1 MKESGRQLS
10 DGPWPGLG
18 QAPLKQQQPVF
29 PEAHPSHT
37 VFAKAL
43 LWSVCPPHLT
53 TAQSL
58 EEEALLCFGA
68 NPSTRHQSTCVG
80 KEKR

>member
-29 PEAHPSHT
+29 PEARPSHT

-43 LWSVCPPHLT
+43 LWSVCPPPPHDH
-53 TAQSL
+53 TAAGGRSL
-58 EEEALLCFGA
+58 VMLW
-68 NPSTRHQSTCVG
+68 G
-80 KEKR
+80 KPEHKAPEHMRG